1 LSKNLPTNKTHELVI
16 IGGGPA
22 GVAGGV
28 YAARKQLDTALIT
41 ESFGGQSEVSPE
53 IKNWI
58 GTKSISGNDWAKD
71 LEAHVRDYEGRHLEI
86 TTGVRVTDIVQKED
100 DTFAIKTDS
109 EEGSVITQSILIA
122 SGAHRRKLDI
132 PGADKFENK
141 GVVYCASCD
150 GPLFADKDTV
160 VVGGGDAGFEAAAQ
174 LASYT
179 NSVTILQHS
188 EDFTADPTIIDKV
201 LENDNVT
208 AYTNAEPEEII
219 GDDFVEKIIYED
231 LDTGNK
237 HEITTEGVFVEIG
250 LVPNT
255 DFAVD
260 VLETNKQ
267 NQIITDPKNQTTS
280 VAGIWAAGDATNGLY
295 HQNNIAA
302 GDAVKAIEDIYL
314 WLKT

>member
-1 LSKNLPTNKTHELVI
+1 MYELVI

-28 YAARKQLDTALIT
+28 YAARKQLDTVLVT
-41 ESFGGQSEVSPE
+41 ESFGGQSAVSPE

-58 GTKSISGNDWAKD
+58 GTKSISGSDWADD
-71 LEAHVRDYEGRHLEI
+71 LEEHVRDYEGKHLEI
-86 TTGVRVTDIVQKED
+86 ATGIRVTDIDKTDD
-100 DTFAIKTDS
+100 DTFVIETDS
-109 EEGSVITQSILIA
+109 DQDPLTSQAVLVA

-132 PGADKFENK
+132 PGADEFENK

-179 NSVTILQHS
+179 KSVTLLHHS
-188 EDFTADPTIIDKV
+188 EEFSADPTTIDRV
-201 LENDNVT
+201 LEHDNVT
-208 AYTNAEPEEII
+208 AYTNAEPEEIV
-219 GDDFVEKIIYED
+219 GDGFVEKIIYED
-231 LDTGNK
+231 LDTGNL
-237 HEITTEGVFVEIG
+237 HELDTDGVFVEIG

-255 DFAVD
+255 DFARD
-260 VLETNKQ
+260 LLETNEK
-267 NQIITDPKNQTTS
+267 NQIVTDPKNQTTS
-280 VAGIWAAGDATNGLY
+280 VTGIWAAGDATDGLY

-314 WLKT
+314 WLKAR

>member
-1 LSKNLPTNKTHELVI
+1 M
-16 IGGGPA
+16 
-22 GVAGGV
+22 AGGV
-28 YAARKQLDTALIT
+28 YAARKQLSTTLIT

-53 IKNWI
+53 IKNWV
-58 GTKSISGNDWAKD
+58 GTKSISGSDWAND
-71 LEAHVRDYEGRHLEI
+71 LEEHVRDYEGEHLEI
-86 TTGVRVTDIVQKED
+86 TTGLQVTDIDK
-100 DTFAIKTDS
+100 KTDNTFS
-109 EEGSVITQSILIA
+109 VSTNSTENPVITQSVLIA
-122 SGAHRRKLDI
+122 SGAHRRKLKI
-132 PGADKFENK
+132 PGAEKFENK

-179 NSVTILQHS
+179 NKVTILQHS
-188 EDFTADPTIIDKV
+188 EDFSADPTIIDSV

-208 AYTNAEPEEII
+208 AHTNAEPRKII

-231 LDTGNK
+231 LDSGNK
-237 HEITTEGVFVEIG
+237 HEVATEGVFVEIG

-255 DFAVD
+255 DFALD
-260 VLETNKQ
+260 LLETNEQ
-267 NQIITDPKNQTTS
+267 NQVVTNPKNQKTS
-280 VAGIWAAGDATNGLY
+280 VTGIWAAGDATDGLY

-314 WLKT
+314 WLKTS